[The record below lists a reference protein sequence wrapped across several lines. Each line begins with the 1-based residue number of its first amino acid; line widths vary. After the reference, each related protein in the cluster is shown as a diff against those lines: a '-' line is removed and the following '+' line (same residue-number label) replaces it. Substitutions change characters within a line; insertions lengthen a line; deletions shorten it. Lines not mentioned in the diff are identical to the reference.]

1 LRTASAA
8 TAAAVVVDDVDAAP
22 QPAADVPG
30 EEDVEGFEETAP
42 IDGVVGVVGVDG
54 VVGVALG
61 VGGKVSAGAG
71 HVRAEG
77 VAWQGQ
83 SRSC

>member
-1 LRTASAA
+1 
-8 TAAAVVVDDVDAAP
+8 
-22 QPAADVPG
+22 VPG

>member
-1 LRTASAA
+1 
-8 TAAAVVVDDVDAAP
+8 
-22 QPAADVPG
+22 
-30 EEDVEGFEETAP
+30 
-42 IDGVVGVVGVDG
+42 VGVDG